1 VKNKASTSTTN
12 SGFQPLPADYL
23 NQLPAPS
30 IRRRIALNLY
40 EMLVLMGVLALTFLV
55 PHLIIGVLAQVTAPA
70 WFLMAHAY
78 LVLAFYF
85 TWYWTKTGQTLAM
98 QTWRIQMVS
107 AEGQLLKRSQA
118 LARYA
123 YGSLWLIPAALLLY
137 VCLQVYGRQSMG
149 LSFSL
154 IFFSITLFFW
164 PLTALL
170 DRTHRQMLPDRWAHT
185 KLVQLP
191 RTIPHP
197 ISSSEK

>member
-1 VKNKASTSTTN
+1 
-12 SGFQPLPADYL
+12 
-23 NQLPAPS
+23 
-30 IRRRIALNLY
+30 
-40 EMLVLMGVLALTFLV
+40 
-55 PHLIIGVLAQVTAPA
+55 
-70 WFLMAHAY
+70 
-78 LVLAFYF
+78 
-85 TWYWTKTGQTLAM
+85 M
-98 QTWRIQMVS
+98 QTWRFQMVS
-107 AEGQLLKRSQA
+107 AQGTLLKSSNA
-118 LARYA
+118 LVRYA